1 MIDLPFMNSFFP
13 AKYLVCRTFIVD
25 IVVAVAVAVANYVLS
40 PARIEAQKSAAHMK
54 ISS

>member
-1 MIDLPFMNSFFP
+1 MIDWFFMNRFFP
-13 AKYLVCRTFIVD
+13 AKYLVCRTF
-25 IVVAVAVAVANYVLS
+25 VVVVVANYVHS

>member
-1 MIDLPFMNSFFP
+1 MIDLLFMNRFFP
-13 AKYLVCRTFIVD
+13 AKYLVRRTF
-25 IVVAVAVAVANYVLS
+25 VVVVANYVLS

>member
-1 MIDLPFMNSFFP
+1 MIDWFFMNRFFP
-13 AKYLVCRTFIVD
+13 AKYLVCRTFV
-25 IVVAVAVAVANYVLS
+25 VVAAAVNYVHS

>member
-1 MIDLPFMNSFFP
+1 MIDWFFMNRFFP
-13 AKYLVCRTFIVD
+13 AKYLVCRTF
-25 IVVAVAVAVANYVLS
+25 VVVVVVVANYVHS

>member
-25 IVVAVAVAVANYVLS
+25 IVVAVAVANYVLS

>member
-25 IVVAVAVAVANYVLS
+25 IVVAVAVANYVLS
-40 PARIEAQKSAAHMK
+40 QPE
-54 ISS
+54 